1 MGLKHLVWPLAVA
14 VLVVYV
20 LQEDESVDP
29 GPLTCGGQAPVLGGK
44 VVVVTGGCRGLG
56 YQLALEVARRGA
68 RLVLACRD
76 SGPGRA
82 ARQRILAATASER
95 VSVIGLDMSRM
106 KHVSTFVYNLK
117 QKYDRVDVLINNAA
131 ISGEEERRETV
142 EGLEVVMATNY
153 LGPLH
158 LTQSLAPVMAQDGVV
173 INLVDRRGAGPVTPD
188 LEYLNSS
195 ERYDPRS
202 VYLQSK
208 RLLQLMTREMSAEVS
223 PSVYSVEPCPV
234 WTGLH
239 SSLPHLVTSWLVRV
253 LGSLLGPVREGG
265 RTVVWL
271 AGGGAGGK
279 ESGRLWHS
287 CRLEEE
293 DGQEVPQELR
303 RISEE
308 LIQRALTS

>member
-1 MGLKHLVWPLAVA
+1 MEMGLKHLVWPLAVA
-14 VLVVYV
+14 VVVV
-20 LQEDESVDP
+20 EWWSVDP
-29 GPLTCGGQAPVLGGK
+29 GPLTCGGQSLVLGGK

-56 YQLALEVARRGA
+56 YQVGLEVARRGA
-68 RLVLACRD
+68 RLVLGCRD
-76 SGPGRA
+76 SGAGRA
-82 ARQRILAATASER
+82 ARQRIVAATGSES

-131 ISGEEERRETV
+131 ISGGQERQETV

-158 LTQSLAPVMAQDGVV
+158 LTQSLVPVMAQDGVV
-173 INLVDRRGAGPVTPD
+173 INLVDRREVGLVIPD

-195 ERYDPRS
+195 ERYDPAS

-208 RLLQLMTREMSAEVS
+208 RLLQLMTREMSSEVS
-223 PSVYSVEPCPV
+223 PSVYSVEPCQV
-234 WTGLH
+234 WSGLH
-239 SSLPHLVTSWLVRV
+239 SALPHLVTSWLVWV
-253 LGSLLGPVREGG
+253 LAPLLGPAREAG

-271 AGGGAGGK
+271 AGGGAGGR

-293 DGQEVPQELR
+293 DGQEVPRELR
-303 RISEE
+303 RISEG
-308 LIQRALTS
+308 LIQQALRS